1 MLIGSIY
8 PKQGEDRVLVKL
20 SDVPPLLPKG
30 LVAVEDHGFYSH
42 SGISIKAIF
51 RAGVANLRAGHVV
64 QGGSTLT
71 QQLIKNFFL
80 RSEEHTSELQSLM
93 RISYAVFCFHNNS
106 FFLFYFFLLFFF
118 FFFFFFF

>member
-80 RSEEHTSELQSLM
+80 TSKQTWDRKFNEASKIGRASCRERVCQ
-93 RISYAVFCFHNNS
+93 YV
-106 FFLFYFFLLFFF
+106 
-118 FFFFFFF
+118 